1 MIPELFGRQVA
12 ARPGSVALVCGGE
25 SVSYGELDARAN
37 RLARVLVDRGVG
49 PESVVGVALPRSPE
63 WVVAVLAVVKAGG
76 AYLPVDPDYPAER
89 IGFMVTDSG
98 ARMMVGNT
106 ATAGE
111 LPRLAVPV
119 LRLDDPRTATE
130 VAHAD
135 PAPLRDADRRAPLS
149 VANTAYVIYTSGS
162 TGRPKGVAVTHAGL
176 DGLLATQVERLA
188 VTSESRVLQ
197 FASPSFDASVWELT
211 TALLSGA
218 VLVLADREA
227 LAPGEPLVGTVAGY
241 GVTHVLLPP
250 PVLASLPAGSLSSVR
265 TLVVGGAASSA
276 DLVAA
281 WAPGRRMVNAY
292 GPTETT
298 VIASMSGPLTSDGRT
313 PPIGG
318 PVTGTRLHVLDDEL
332 RPVPPGE
339 DGELYVSGPGLAR
352 GYLGRSGLTAAR
364 FVACPF
370 GAPGER
376 MYRTGDVVARTPDG
390 ELVFRGRAD
399 NQVKIRGFRIEP
411 GEIEAVLESHPAV
424 AHAVVVARETPAG
437 PRLVG
442 YVVPRRTVEGG
453 HAQDLPYGEIDLTHG
468 VAAADLRTYAARR
481 VPDHMVPSAIE
492 VLEALPLTASGK
504 VDRAELPDPVFT
516 RGAYR
521 APRTAAEVALA
532 DTFAELLGLDR
543 AGADDDFF
551 ALGGDSIQ
559 AIRAVT
565 LARERGVEVSPRQIF
580 EHRTVAELAEA
591 VAAGS
596 RRDGARRP
604 LEDVTAL
611 EALAA
616 HAARPGAGGL
626 TPSDTPLVPVEQ
638 GEIEE
643 WERRYPGLEDIW
655 PLTPLQSGLLF
666 HTLSD
671 KTAFDPY
678 RVQCVLHL
686 SGPVDPARLRAAGQ
700 TLLDRHAALR
710 TAFVFKAS
718 GALVQLVLDGVR
730 LPWREADLSGLGD
743 AEREAAVDRFL
754 ADDLGVPFAPA
765 TPPLLRLALLKLG
778 EDRSELVLTAHH
790 AVFDGWSLPLM
801 TQDLLRLYAADE
813 ADAVARPRAG
823 GYRDFLAWLSRQ
835 DRDASARAWAEELDG
850 LDGPTTLAPGAAP
863 GASATGKDGI
873 GKDAAGKD
881 ANGVGQVPVELSAP
895 ETAKLSRRAA
905 ELGVTVNTV
914 VQGAWGVLCGQLTG
928 RQEVVFGATVSGRP
942 PALPDVDTTVG
953 MFLNTVPVRVRC
965 APGDSLAGL
974 LTELQRRQAA
984 LLDHHHVALT
994 DIQRMTDLNPLF
1006 DTCVAFES
1014 FPVDRAGIAEAS
1026 EAAGISATGIRLV
1039 TTTHYPLTVMAMA
1052 DTDARVRLTLQYQRN
1067 VFDRGAAEG
1076 VAARFARILRQI
1088 AADPGHRVG
1097 ALEVL
1102 DAAELDHVLR
1112 ERNDTAVATPDFTIP
1127 GLFARQAA
1135 ATPDAVAVWSDERS
1149 LTYRELDALSSRFAQ
1164 VLARRGVAAE
1174 SVVAVALPRSA
1185 RMVAVLLAVAKTGGA
1200 YLPVDPGY
1208 PAERIAFLL
1217 TDARP
1222 VVLVTDAEHAT
1233 RLPDGDCPTVRVEEL
1248 DPASG
1253 GAGDPAPGPE
1263 PASHPGQLAYV
1274 IYTSGSTGV
1283 PKGVGIPHRAV
1294 VDLALDRRWR
1304 TGAQERVLLHSP
1316 LMFDASVWEVWI
1328 PLLGGGQVVV
1338 APPGALDPGALAAQ
1352 VAERGL
1358 TSVFLTTALFNL
1370 LVREDARA
1378 LAGLREVWT
1387 GGERVSPSAFQ
1398 RALESCPD
1406 TAFVHV
1412 YGPTETTV
1420 YATSHPLA
1428 ALERVGDD
1436 IPIGL
1441 PLDNTCAYVL
1451 DGALRP
1457 VPQGVAGELYL
1468 AGSGLAR
1475 GYVRRA
1481 GLTAERFVACPF
1493 GRPGERMYRTGDLVR
1508 WNTSGR
1514 IEYLG
1519 RSDGQVKIR
1528 GFRIE
1533 PGEVEA
1539 ALASHPAVAQAAVIA
1554 QDTHDAANTKRLVGY
1569 VVPAGPDAVSLDA
1582 LRGHLTRRLPDFM
1595 VPSAF
1600 VVLDRLPLTPN
1611 GKLDRKALPAPA
1623 FTGSGYRPPRPPR
1636 SPREGVLCRVYAE
1649 VLGLERVGIDD
1660 NFFACGG
1667 HSLLATQL
1675 MGRIRAT
1682 LGLDVPV
1689 GTILEFPSVAALAP
1703 ELDKFSKT
1711 SRPSLRR
1718 MKVKE

>member
-1 MIPELFGRQVA
+1 M
-12 ARPGSVALVCGGE
+12 
-25 SVSYGELDARAN
+25 
-37 RLARVLVDRGVG
+37 
-49 PESVVGVALPRSPE
+49 
-63 WVVAVLAVVKAGG
+63 
-76 AYLPVDPDYPAER
+76 
-89 IGFMVTDSG
+89 
-98 ARMMVGNT
+98 
-106 ATAGE
+106 
-111 LPRLAVPV
+111 
-119 LRLDDPRTATE
+119 
-130 VAHAD
+130 
-135 PAPLRDADRRAPLS
+135 
-149 VANTAYVIYTSGS
+149 ANTAYVIYTSGS

-176 DGLLATQVERLA
+176 GGLLATQVERLA
-188 VTSESRVLQ
+188 VTSESRILQ

-227 LAPGEPLVGTVAGY
+227 LAPGEPLVGTVAAY

-250 PVLASLPAGSLSSVR
+250 PVLASLPVGSLSSVR

-276 DLVAA
+276 ELVAA

-298 VIASMSGPLTSDGRT
+298 VIASMSGPLTGDGRT

-339 DGELYVSGPGLAR
+339 DGELYVSGFGLAR
-352 GYLGRSGLTAAR
+352 GYLGRPGLTAAR

-370 GAPGER
+370 GEPGER
-376 MYRTGDVVARTPDG
+376 MYRTGDVVARTPDD

-399 NQVKIRGFRIEP
+399 DQVKIRGFRIEP

-424 AHAVVVARETPAG
+424 AHAVVVARETPTG

-442 YVVPRRTVEGG
+442 YVVPHRTAEGG

-468 VAAADLRTYAARR
+468 VTAADLRTYAARR
-481 VPDHMVPSAIE
+481 LPDHMVPSAIE

-504 VDRAELPDPVFT
+504 VDRAGLPEPVLT

-521 APRTAAEVALA
+521 APRTAAEAALA

-543 AGADDDFF
+543 VGADDDFF
-551 ALGGDSIQ
+551 VLGGDSIQ

-596 RRDGARRP
+596 RRDGTRRP
-604 LEDVTAL
+604 LEDITAL
-611 EALAA
+611 EELAA
-616 HAARPGAGGL
+616 HATRPGGGGL

-638 GEIEE
+638 GAIEE
-643 WERRYPGLEDIW
+643 WERRYPDLEDIW

-666 HTLSD
+666 HTLSN
-671 KTAFDPY
+671 KTTVDPY

-700 TLLDRHAALR
+700 ALLDRHAALR
-710 TAFVFKAS
+710 TAFVFNAS
-718 GALVQLVLDGVR
+718 GALVQLVLGGVR

-743 AEREAAVDRFL
+743 AVEREAAVERFL

-801 TQDLLRLYAADE
+801 TQDLLRLYAADG
-813 ADAVARPRAG
+813 ADAAARPRAG
-823 GYRDFLAWLSRQ
+823 RYRDFLAWLSRQ
-835 DRDASARAWAEELDG
+835 DRDASARVWAEELDG
-850 LDGPTTLAPGAAP
+850 LDGPTTLAPGASV
-863 GASATGKDGI
+863 GGKSATGKPATGDDG
-873 GKDAAGKD
+873 
-881 ANGVGQVPVELSAP
+881 NGVGQAPVELSAP
-895 ETAKLSRRAA
+895 ETAHLSRRAA
-905 ELGVTVNTV
+905 ELGVTMNTV

-928 RQEVVFGATVSGRP
+928 RQDVVFGATVSGRP

-974 LTELQRRQAA
+974 LTELQRHQAA

-1014 FPVDRAGIAEAS
+1014 FPVGRAGIAEAG

-1052 DTDARVRLTLQYQRN
+1052 DTDAGVRLTLQYQRN
-1067 VFDRGAAEG
+1067 VFDREAAEG
-1076 VAARFARILRQI
+1076 VAARFARILRRI

-1112 ERNDTAVATPDFTIP
+1112 ERNDTAVATPELTIP

-1149 LTYRELDALSSRFAQ
+1149 LTYRELDGLSSRLAQ
-1164 VLARRGVAAE
+1164 ALARRGVAAE

-1185 RMVAVLLAVAKTGGA
+1185 RMVAVLLAVAKTGGTF
-1200 YLPVDPGY
+1200 LLVDPGY

-1222 VVLVTDAEHAT
+1222 VVLVTDAEHAA
-1233 RLPDGDCPTVRVEEL
+1233 RLPDGDCPTVRMDEL
-1248 DPASG
+1248 APASG
-1253 GAGDPAPGPE
+1253 GAEDPAPGPE
-1263 PASHPGQLAYV
+1263 PASHPDQLAYV

-1338 APPGALDPGALAAQ
+1338 APPGALDPVALAAQ

-1358 TSVFLTTALFNL
+1358 TSVFLSTALFNL
-1370 LVREDARA
+1370 LVREDGRC
-1378 LAGLREVWT
+1378 LAGLQEVWT
-1387 GGERVSPSAFQ
+1387 GGERVSPPAFE
-1398 RALESCPD
+1398 RALEACPD
-1406 TAFVHV
+1406 TAFVHA
-1412 YGPTETTV
+1412 YGPAETTV

-1441 PLDNTCAYVL
+1441 PLDNTCVYVL

-1508 WNTSGR
+1508 WNAFGR

-1519 RSDGQVKIR
+1519 RSDSQVKIR

-1539 ALASHPAVAQAAVIA
+1539 VLASHPAVAQAAVIA
-1554 QDTHDAANTKRLVGY
+1554 QDTHDTANTKRLVGY
-1569 VVPAGPDAVSLDA
+1569 VVPDGPDAVSPGA

-1611 GKLDRKALPAPA
+1611 GKLDRKALPAPE
-1623 FTGSGYRPPRPPR
+1623 FTGNGYRPPR
-1636 SPREGVLCRVYAE
+1636 SPREEALCRVYAE

-1675 MGRIRAT
+1675 MGRIRAA
-1682 LGLDVPV
+1682 LGLDVSV

-1703 ELDKFSKT
+1703 ELDKVSKT

>member
-1 MIPELFGRQVA
+1 
-12 ARPGSVALVCGGE
+12 
-25 SVSYGELDARAN
+25 
-37 RLARVLVDRGVG
+37 
-49 PESVVGVALPRSPE
+49 
-63 WVVAVLAVVKAGG
+63 
-76 AYLPVDPDYPAER
+76 
-89 IGFMVTDSG
+89 
-98 ARMMVGNT
+98 
-106 ATAGE
+106 
-111 LPRLAVPV
+111 
-119 LRLDDPRTATE
+119 
-130 VAHAD
+130 
-135 PAPLRDADRRAPLS
+135 
-149 VANTAYVIYTSGS
+149 
-162 TGRPKGVAVTHAGL
+162 
-176 DGLLATQVERLA
+176 
-188 VTSESRVLQ
+188 
-197 FASPSFDASVWELT
+197 
-211 TALLSGA
+211 
-218 VLVLADREA
+218 
-227 LAPGEPLVGTVAGY
+227 
-241 GVTHVLLPP
+241 
-250 PVLASLPAGSLSSVR
+250 
-265 TLVVGGAASSA
+265 
-276 DLVAA
+276 
-281 WAPGRRMVNAY
+281 MVNAY

-298 VIASMSGPLTSDGRT
+298 VIASMSPPLVGDGRV
-313 PPIGG
+313 PSIGG
-318 PVTGTRLHVLDDEL
+318 PVTDTRLHVLDDEL

-352 GYLGRSGLTAAR
+352 GYLGKSGLTAAR

-370 GAPGER
+370 GEPGER

-390 ELVFRGRAD
+390 RLVFRGRAD
-399 NQVKIRGFRIEP
+399 DQVKIRGFRIEP
-411 GEIEAVLESHPAV
+411 GEIEAVLENHPAV
-424 AHAVVVARETPAG
+424 AHAVVVARETRAG

-442 YVVPRRTVEGG
+442 YVVPRRTAEGV
-453 HAQDLPYGEIDLTHG
+453 HAQDLPHGEIDLTCG
-468 VAAADLRTYAARR
+468 LVAADLGRYAAGRL
-481 VPDHMVPSAIE
+481 PDHMVPSAIE
-492 VLEALPLTASGK
+492 VIEALPLTASGK
-504 VDRAELPDPVFT
+504 VDRAELPDPVYT

-521 APRTAAEVALA
+521 APRTAAEIALS

-543 AGADDDFF
+543 IGLDDDFF
-551 ALGGDSIQ
+551 ALGADSIQ
-559 AIRAVT
+559 AIRAVP

-580 EHRTVAELAEA
+580 EHRTVAELAGVVA
-591 VAAGS
+591 VG
-596 RRDGARRP
+596 RQDGA
-604 LEDVTAL
+604 
-611 EALAA
+611 
-616 HAARPGAGGL
+616 GAI

-643 WERRYPGLEDIW
+643 WERRFPGLEDIW

-666 HTLSD
+666 HTLSNES
-671 KTAFDPY
+671 TFDPY
-678 RVQCVLHL
+678 RVQCVVHL

-700 TLLDRHAALR
+700 ALLDRHAALR
-710 TAFVFKAS
+710 TAFVFKTS

-743 AEREAAVDRFL
+743 PEREAAVDRFL
-754 ADDLGVPFAPA
+754 ADDLGVPLVPA

-813 ADAVARPRAG
+813 AEASTRPRVR
-823 GYRDFLAWLSRQ
+823 GYRDFLAWLSEQ
-835 DRDASARAWAEELDG
+835 DRNASVRAWAQELDG
-850 LDGPTTLAPGAAP
+850 LDGPTMLAPSTAP
-863 GASATGKDGI
+863 GTSATSTSATGREDTGSDGI
-873 GKDAAGKD
+873 
-881 ANGVGQVPVELSAP
+881 GVGQVPVELSAQ
-895 ETAKLSRRAA
+895 EAAELCRRAA

-928 RQEVVFGATVSGRP
+928 RQDVVFGATVSGRP

-974 LTELQRRQAA
+974 LIELQRRQTA
-984 LLDHHHVALT
+984 LLDHHHIALT

-1006 DTCVAFES
+1006 DTYVAFES
-1014 FPVDRAGIAEAS
+1014 FPVGRAGIAEAG
-1026 EAAGISATGIRLV
+1026 EVAGISATRIRLV

-1067 VFDRGAAEG
+1067 LFDREAAEG
-1076 VAARFARILRQI
+1076 VAARFARILCQI

-1097 ALEVL
+1097 ALDVL

-1112 ERNDTAVATPDFTIP
+1112 ERNDTAVPTPDLTIP

-1135 ATPDAVAVWSDERS
+1135 ATPDAVAVWSDEQT
-1149 LTYRELDALSSRFAQ
+1149 LTYRELDARSTRFAQ
-1164 VLARRGVAAE
+1164 MLAQRGVAAE

-1185 RMVAVLLAVAKTGGA
+1185 RMVAVLLAVAKAGA
-1200 YLPVDPGY
+1200 TYLPVDPGY

-1222 VVLVTDAEHAT
+1222 VVLVTDAEHAA
-1233 RLPDGDCPTVRVEEL
+1233 RLPDGYCPTVRVDEL
-1248 DPASG
+1248 DPGPG
-1253 GAGDPAPGPE
+1253 GAQDPALGPE
-1263 PASHPGQLAYV
+1263 PASHPEQLAYV

-1316 LMFDASVWEVWI
+1316 LMFDASVWELWA

-1370 LVREDARA
+1370 LVREDARC

-1387 GGERVSPSAFQ
+1387 GGERVTPSSFQ
-1398 RALESCPD
+1398 RALETCPD
-1406 TAFVHV
+1406 TAFVHA

-1420 YATSHPLA
+1420 YATGHPMSA
-1428 ALERVGDD
+1428 QEGVGDD
-1436 IPIGL
+1436 VPIGL
-1441 PLDNTCAYVL
+1441 PLDNMCAYVL

-1493 GRPGERMYRTGDLVR
+1493 GQPGERMYRTGDLVR
-1508 WNTSGR
+1508 WNASGR

-1519 RSDGQVKIR
+1519 RSDSQVKIR

-1539 ALASHPAVAQAAVIA
+1539 TLASHPAVAQAAVIA
-1554 QDTHDAANTKRLVGY
+1554 QDTHDAGNTKRLVGY
-1569 VVPAGPDAVSLDA
+1569 VVPAEPDAVSLDA
-1582 LRGHLTRRLPDFM
+1582 LRGDLARRLPDFM

-1600 VVLDRLPLTPN
+1600 VVIDRLPLTPN

-1623 FTGSGYRPPRPPR
+1623 FTESDYRPPR
-1636 SPREGVLCRVYAE
+1636 SSREEVLCRVYAE

-1675 MGRIRAT
+1675 MGRIRAA

-1689 GTILEFPSVAALAP
+1689 GTILAFPSVA
-1703 ELDKFSKT
+1703 ELDRELDDFSKT
-1711 SRPSLRR
+1711 SRPRLRR